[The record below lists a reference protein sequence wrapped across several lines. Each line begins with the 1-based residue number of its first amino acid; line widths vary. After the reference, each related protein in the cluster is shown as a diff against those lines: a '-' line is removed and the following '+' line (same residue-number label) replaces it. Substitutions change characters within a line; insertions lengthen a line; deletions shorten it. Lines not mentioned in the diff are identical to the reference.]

1 MEIFPTKSLISPT
14 RKLSCLA
21 SYRCL
26 WPFPSLRKIIMKAEV
41 QLEII
46 QPDYVLNGPN
56 TVSLRKQ
63 VQECLEQGIKLVLI
77 DLQDVTFMDSAG
89 LGSLVTILK
98 SVRSAQGK
106 LYLCSVNA
114 QIRMLFELTGMDK
127 VFQIYSD
134 RAEFNQNVLSQG

>member
-1 MEIFPTKSLISPT
+1 
-14 RKLSCLA
+14 
-21 SYRCL
+21 
-26 WPFPSLRKIIMKAEV
+26 MKAEV